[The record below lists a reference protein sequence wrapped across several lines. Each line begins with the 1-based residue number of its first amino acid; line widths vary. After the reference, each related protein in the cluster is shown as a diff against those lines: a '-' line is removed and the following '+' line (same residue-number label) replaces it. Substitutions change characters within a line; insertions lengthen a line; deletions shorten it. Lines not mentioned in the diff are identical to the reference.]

1 MKAIVTCCVN
11 LSHIIHHLLN
21 ERVSVQSFGVN
32 QFTVYNT
39 TFGKSF
45 PDSNRVDMLKCVL
58 LGFGIE
64 PVLFDELCDSSLN
77 LRP

>member
-1 MKAIVTCCVN
+1 MHN
-11 LSHIIHHLLN
+11 LTN
-21 ERVSVQSFGVN
+21 EWVSVQSFGVN

-45 PDSNRVDMLKCVL
+45 TDNNRVNVLKCVL

-64 PVLFDELCDSSLN
+64 PVLFDELCDASLH
-77 LRP
+77 LCP